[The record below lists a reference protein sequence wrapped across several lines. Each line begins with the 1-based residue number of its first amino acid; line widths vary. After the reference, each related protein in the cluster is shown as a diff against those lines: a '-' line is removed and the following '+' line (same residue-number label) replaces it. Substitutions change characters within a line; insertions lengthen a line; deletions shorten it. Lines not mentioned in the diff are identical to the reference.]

1 MVAGHLEG
9 LGVALLLAPFAFLVM
24 LPITL
29 ILLPLVRFVLV
40 RVCRRWAIVALGG
53 LVGATSG
60 VPIFALTYP
69 ADIHQMTAMIVTTW
83 LTFLLPSIAAGA
95 AFAGT
100 LVVASGRRTE

>member
-1 MVAGHLEG
+1 MVAGRLEG
-9 LGVALLLAPFAFLVM
+9 LGVALLLTPFVFLIM

-53 LVGATSG
+53 LVGATLG

-69 ADIHQMTAMIVTTW
+69 ADIHQMTATIVTTW
-83 LTFLLPSIAAGA
+83 LTLLLPSMAAGA